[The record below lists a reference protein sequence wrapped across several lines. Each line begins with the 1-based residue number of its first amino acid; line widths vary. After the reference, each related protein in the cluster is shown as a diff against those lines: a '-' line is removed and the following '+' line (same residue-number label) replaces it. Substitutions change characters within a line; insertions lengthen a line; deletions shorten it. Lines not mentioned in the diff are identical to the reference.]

1 MWESEGKLD
10 TKMKITKR
18 QLRRIIKETH
28 PRAAADDAYV
38 ADLERQEDELA
49 TQIRHASKDIHGRKD
64 VYDLEGKS
72 IEELE
77 DILHD
82 LDNSH
87 EQTAIDDMHRDE
99 EEDRMGRDYDLSPAE
114 LAPGRQGMRRRPAG
128 SKAIRRMESTNKIKK
143 IIREVLRDD

>member
-1 MWESEGKLD
+1 
-10 TKMKITKR
+10 MKITKR